1 MPAATI
7 SRARKPTTT
16 SLGTKNTRKPTVNS
30 RALSKPASDTDKLA
44 AQLATTL
51 SLGDDTKGKGKQ
63 KALSVE
69 EQKLEAMRMVNDAS
83 QKLSGV
89 MQSGWKESLEKGKKA
104 RSEPAAKA
112 HEASVAAA
120 RHLDFLRSLSTGDLN
135 VERAAMSILG
145 KLVALDMVSRITLAR
160 RTGY

>member
-1 MPAATI
+1 
-7 SRARKPTTT
+7 
-16 SLGTKNTRKPTVNS
+16 
-30 RALSKPASDTDKLA
+30 
-44 AQLATTL
+44 
-51 SLGDDTKGKGKQ
+51 
-63 KALSVE
+63 
-69 EQKLEAMRMVNDAS
+69 MVNDAS

-104 RSEPAAKA
+104 RSEPAVIA

-120 RHLDFLRSLSTGDLN
+120 RHLDLLRSLSTGDLN

-160 RTGY
+160 